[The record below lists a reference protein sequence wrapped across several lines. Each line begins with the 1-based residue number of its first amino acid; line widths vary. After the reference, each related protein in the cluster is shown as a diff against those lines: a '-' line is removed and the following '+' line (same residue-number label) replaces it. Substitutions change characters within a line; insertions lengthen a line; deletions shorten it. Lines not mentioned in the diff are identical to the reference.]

1 MVLEQVA
8 VAALDL
14 HKMTVAEDC
23 LVMLSKQ
30 FPGSQRVRKLKALR
44 LEALERS
51 ARTEATGRDEEGYG
65 RRGRSGRD
73 RAREVFVG
81 LAGFSFKCFSNC
93 SLVM

>member
-23 LVMLSKQ
+23 LVMLAKQ

-51 ARTEATGRDEEGYG
+51 VTGATGWHERF
-65 RRGRSGRD
+65 
-73 RAREVFVG
+73 RE
-81 LAGFSFKCFSNC
+81 LK
-93 SLVM
+93 

>member
-1 MVLEQVA
+1 MSPSPRAEWMVLEQVA

-23 LVMLSKQ
+23 LVMLAKQ

-51 ARTEATGRDEEGYG
+51 VVDDWTAPNTIHAAGSMNVTCN
-65 RRGRSGRD
+65 
-73 RAREVFVG
+73 FVS
-81 LAGFSFKCFSNC
+81 SFFYYF
-93 SLVM
+93 